1 MKRYRVVGYDESIS
15 SGEFRED
22 DGGAWMLADEVIA
35 REAELIAA
43 LRHARDEIA
52 SFPRSL
58 GYEITALPKINA
70 VREWR

>member
-1 MKRYRVVGYDESIS
+1 
-15 SGEFRED
+15 
-22 DGGAWMLADEVIA
+22 MLADEVIA
-35 REAELIAA
+35 REAELITA